1 MQFKETFKN
10 KSLSLVR
17 LSGRRPQHPIIL
29 DAKGGTS
36 PISCPDGGDEE
47 AGSLTTRIILSF
59 FIHYIS
65 GAFKSLKTTSG
76 ASRDVTY
83 NFKCLLL
90 CERKRGIPDM
100 EDCAFQGSSH
110 FKYSSK
116 KVPTRM
122 RTKKCFFF
130 FFNVSLIMFLP
141 S

>member
-10 KSLSLVR
+10 KSLSPVR

-100 EDCAFQGSSH
+100 EDCVFQGSSH

-122 RTKKCFFF
+122 RTKKFFFF